1 MKDEFRIERISKD
14 NLNDLVCLHNNVHT
28 DNKDYNYFLN
38 LFSTEEFGNSFVG
51 FIAYDSTNQ
60 AAANYSVFPIKL
72 IQNNE
77 IILAAQSGSTMT
89 HNNHRKKG
97 LFILLA
103 NKTFELCKE
112 LGIKIIYQIRA
123 VN

>member
-14 NLNDLVCLHNNVHT
+14 NLNDLVRLHNNVHS
-28 DNKDYNYFLN
+28 DNKDFNYFFN
-38 LFSTEEFGNSFVG
+38 LFSSEEFGSAFVG
-51 FIAYDSTNQ
+51 FIAYDSANQ

-72 IQNNE
+72 IHNNE

-89 HNNHRKKG
+89 HYNHRKKG

-103 NKTFELCKE
+103 NKTYELCKE
-112 LGIKIIYQIRA
+112 LGIKIMYGIIQYM
-123 VN
+123 